1 MDKYDRALIAA
12 LLENGRLSFA
22 ELARRINLSPPA
34 VADRVAK
41 LEAEGVITG
50 YHASVDLSRLGR
62 PIQCIIELRLND
74 HRGARVLERLAE
86 IPQIIDCHRVTGD
99 FCVILKV
106 AVANTEE
113 LEELIDRLAQYGAS
127 KTSLVLSSPFS
138 GRLDATLLGN
148 GKPQGA

>member
-1 MDKYDRALIAA
+1 M
-12 LLENGRLSFA
+12 
-22 ELARRINLSPPA
+22 
-34 VADRVAK
+34 AK